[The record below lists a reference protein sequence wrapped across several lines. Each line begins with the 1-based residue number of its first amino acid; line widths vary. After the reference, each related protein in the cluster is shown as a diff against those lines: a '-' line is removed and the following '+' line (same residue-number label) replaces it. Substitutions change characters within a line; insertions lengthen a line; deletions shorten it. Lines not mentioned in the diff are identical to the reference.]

1 MQRNICRFY
10 IEGHCKKGD
19 ECNFEHVDN
28 VCRNWF
34 SRGHCRHGQNCRFQ
48 HIDGERRDRRDRR
61 NNRRP
66 RIKNTE
72 TFEPSHE
79 QPDMRVIVA
88 SGKDGRYK
96 RTYVSND
103 VIIINDLFCEE
114 SDLTIYNKLLEE
126 MKNSGVNP
134 DELWKLW
141 HGDTHLIA
149 DDKKDWKKM
158 CPTFNLVI
166 GKIMDYFNMD
176 IKATRFNWY
185 RNSQEWKPFH
195 HDAAAIKPDKAK
207 VQNLTVGV
215 SFGAE
220 REAAFQHAKTRN
232 VISFPLPNGS
242 IYVFS
247 KDVNIEWR
255 HGILQLPP
263 EKQHGQGRISI
274 IAWGAVEMESKNN

>member
-1 MQRNICRFY
+1 
-10 IEGHCKKGD
+10 
-19 ECNFEHVDN
+19 
-28 VCRNWF
+28 
-34 SRGHCRHGQNCRFQ
+34 
-48 HIDGERRDRRDRR
+48 
-61 NNRRP
+61 
-66 RIKNTE
+66 
-72 TFEPSHE
+72 
-79 QPDMRVIVA
+79 
-88 SGKDGRYK
+88 
-96 RTYVSND
+96 
-103 VIIINDLFCEE
+103 
-114 SDLTIYNKLLEE
+114 

-232 VISFPLPNGS
+232 VISFPLPYGS